1 MLIEEQARIR
11 EPIHTIMHELKTLEQ
26 GPLVGGLFLARVA
39 RAGGYG

>member
-11 EPIHTIMHELKTLEQ
+11 KPGHTIMHEPKTLEQ
-26 GPLVGGLFLARVA
+26 GPLAGGLFLARVA